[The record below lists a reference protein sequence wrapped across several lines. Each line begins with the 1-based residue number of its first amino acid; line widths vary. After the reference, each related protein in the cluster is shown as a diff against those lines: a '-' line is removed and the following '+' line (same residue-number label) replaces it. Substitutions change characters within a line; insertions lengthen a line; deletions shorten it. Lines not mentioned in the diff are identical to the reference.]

1 MQGMVDRIQRW
12 LQQMSPIILYI
23 LYSPKFV
30 RPVISIQEK
39 ADTGANANASML
51 AT

>member
-23 LYSPKFV
+23 LYSAKCV
-30 RPVISIQEK
+30 CPVMSIQEK
-39 ADTGANANASML
+39 ANTGAIANTSML
-51 AT
+51 VT